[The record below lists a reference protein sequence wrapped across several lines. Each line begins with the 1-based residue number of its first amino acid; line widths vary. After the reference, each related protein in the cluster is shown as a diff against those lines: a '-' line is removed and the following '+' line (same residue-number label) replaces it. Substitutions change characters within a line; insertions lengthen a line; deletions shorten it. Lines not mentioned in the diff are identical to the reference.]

1 MNNYRT
7 IIESFETFAENHPL
21 VETFSYG
28 DLSDAGRDENK
39 IKYPLMHIIP
49 QPSTLEVDYTDFV
62 FNLIIGDMVNE
73 DETNQLDVLKTSH
86 LILQDFADN
95 YINQTLNYSFQLL
108 TPLTFSPFL
117 DRLDDVLAGVE
128 ATITLRVEGSF
139 CL

>member
-7 IIESFETFAENHPL
+7 IIESFESFANNHP
-21 VETFSYG
+21 VIQSFSWG
-28 DLSDAGRDENK
+28 DLSDAGREDDK
-39 IKYPLMHIIP
+39 ILYPLLHIIP
-49 QPSTLEVDYTDFV
+49 QPSTLEKDYTDFV
-62 FNLIIGDMVNE
+62 FNLIIGDMVND

-95 YINQTLNYSFQLL
+95 YINQKSNFTFQLL

-117 DRLDDVLAGVE
+117 DRLDDVVAGVE